1 MRLPFIAFTLLLGSA
16 PLAAHAL
23 AQAGPEPKADTKP
36 DAKADAK
43 SRKPATLDELFTRL
57 AAAKDESEAN
67 GVANLIERR
76 WARSGSDTA
85 DLLMSRAEEALKAKE
100 FPLSIELLDRV
111 LALRPEWVEAWHRR
125 ATAFFLLDDPVSAIA
140 DLQRVLAKEPRHFGA
155 WAGLGHIYVSGGDK
169 KRALE
174 AYRKALALHPFL
186 AKLRDVVD
194 RLTPEIDGRDI

>member
-1 MRLPFIAFTLLLGSA
+1 MRRHAFLLALILASA
-16 PLAAHAL
+16 PGAAL
-23 AQAGPEPKADTKP
+23 AQAKAADPKPQTEAAKP
-36 DAKADAK
+36 
-43 SRKPATLDELFTRL
+43 RKPATLDELFTRL
-57 AAAKDESEAN
+57 AGAKDESEAN

-85 DLLMSRAEEALKAKE
+85 DLLMSRAEDALKAKE
-100 FPLSIELLDRV
+100 FPLAVELLDRV
-111 LALRPEWVEAWHRR
+111 LTLRPEWAEAWHRR

-140 DLQRVLAKEPRHFGA
+140 DIQRVLTREPRHFGA

-174 AYRKALALHPFL
+174 AYRKALAIHPYL
-186 AKLRDVVD
+186 AKLREAIE

>member
-1 MRLPFIAFTLLLGSA
+1 MRRHAFLLALILAYAPGAALG
-16 PLAAHAL
+16 LL
-23 AQAGPEPKADTKP
+23 
-36 DAKADAK
+36 
-43 SRKPATLDELFTRL
+43 TRL
-57 AAAKDESEAN
+57 AGAKDESEAN

-100 FPLSIELLDRV
+100 FPLAVELLDRV
-111 LALRPEWVEAWHRR
+111 LTLRPEWAEAWHRR

-140 DLQRVLAKEPRHFGA
+140 DIQRVLTREPRHFGA

-174 AYRKALALHPFL
+174 AYRKALAIHPYL
-186 AKLRDVVD
+186 AKLREAIE

>member
-1 MRLPFIAFTLLLGSA
+1 MRRHAL
-16 PLAAHAL
+16 PLALILAAAPGAGL
-23 AQAGPEPKADTKP
+23 AQARP
-36 DAKADAK
+36 DAKAEPKPASEAAK
-43 SRKPATLDELFTRL
+43 PRKAATLDELFTRL
-57 AAAKDESEAN
+57 AGAKDESEAN

-100 FPLSIELLDRV
+100 FPLAVELLDRV
-111 LALRPEWVEAWHRR
+111 LTLRPEWAEAWHRR

-140 DLQRVLAKEPRHFGA
+140 DIQRVLTREPRHFGA

-174 AYRKALALHPFL
+174 AYRKALAIHPYL
-186 AKLRDVVD
+186 AKLREAIE

>member
-1 MRLPFIAFTLLLGSA
+1 MRRHAFLLALLLASA
-16 PLAAHAL
+16 PGAAL
-23 AQAGPEPKADTKP
+23 AQAKAADPKPQTEAAKP
-36 DAKADAK
+36 
-43 SRKPATLDELFTRL
+43 RKPATLDELFTRL

-100 FPLSIELLDRV
+100 FPLAVELLDRV
-111 LALRPEWVEAWHRR
+111 LTLRPEWAEAWHRR

-140 DLQRVLAKEPRHFGA
+140 DIQRVLTREPRHFGA

-174 AYRKALALHPFL
+174 AYRKALAIHPYL
-186 AKLRDVVD
+186 PKLREAIE

>member
-1 MRLPFIAFTLLLGSA
+1 MRRHAFLLALLLASA
-16 PLAAHAL
+16 PGAAL
-23 AQAGPEPKADTKP
+23 AQAKAADPKPQTEAAKP
-36 DAKADAK
+36 
-43 SRKPATLDELFTRL
+43 RKPATLDELFTRL
-57 AAAKDESEAN
+57 AGAKDESEAN

-85 DLLMSRAEEALKAKE
+85 DLLMSRAEDALKAKE
-100 FPLSIELLDRV
+100 FPLAVELLDRV
-111 LALRPEWVEAWHRR
+111 LTLRPEWAEAWHRR

-140 DLQRVLAKEPRHFGA
+140 DIQRVLTREPRHFGA

-174 AYRKALALHPFL
+174 AYRKALAIHPYL
-186 AKLRDVVD
+186 AKLREAIE

>member
-1 MRLPFIAFTLLLGSA
+1 MRRHAFLLALLLASA
-16 PLAAHAL
+16 PGAAL
-23 AQAGPEPKADTKP
+23 AQAKAADPKPQTEAAKP
-36 DAKADAK
+36 
-43 SRKPATLDELFTRL
+43 RKPATLDELFTRL
-57 AAAKDESEAN
+57 AGAKDESEAN

-100 FPLSIELLDRV
+100 FPLAVELLDRV
-111 LALRPEWVEAWHRR
+111 LTLRPEWAEAWHRR

-140 DLQRVLAKEPRHFGA
+140 DIQRVLTREPRHFGA

-174 AYRKALALHPFL
+174 AYRKALAIHPYL
-186 AKLRDVVD
+186 PKLREAIE

>member
-1 MRLPFIAFTLLLGSA
+1 MHRIVLLLGLILAAGA
-16 PLAAHAL
+16 PLDAAS
-23 AQAGPEPKADTKP
+23 AQAKTEPKPAAEAAKP
-36 DAKADAK
+36 
-43 SRKPATLDELFTRL
+43 RKPASLDELFARL
-57 AAAKDESEAN
+57 AAAKDENEAA

-100 FPLSIELLDRV
+100 FPLAVELLDRV
-111 LALRPEWVEAWHRR
+111 LALRSEWAEAWHRR

-140 DLQRVLAKEPRHFGA
+140 DLQRVLSKEPRHFGA

-174 AYRKALALHPFL
+174 AYRKALAIHPHM
-186 AKLRDVVD
+186 AKLRDVIE